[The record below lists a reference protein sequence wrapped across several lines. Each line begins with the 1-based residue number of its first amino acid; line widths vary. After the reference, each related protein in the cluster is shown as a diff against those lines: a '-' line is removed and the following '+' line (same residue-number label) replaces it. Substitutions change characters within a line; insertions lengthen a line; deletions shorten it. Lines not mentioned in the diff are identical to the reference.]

1 MVHHCYILANKEN
14 GRTYNGYTN
23 NLSRRLRQHNQE
35 LKGGAK
41 YTKDFGN
48 KTWFIVAYVSGYPD
62 RINALQCEWRIKHP
76 DNKRKRGAKYS
87 GAYGRIK
94 GLNEVLKLDRWTG
107 NSTIDNSSFELT
119 VHVLEE
125 YAHLLTNLPENIQ
138 TILMYPKVEQI
149 DIEPPSE

>member
-14 GRTYNGYTN
+14 RRTYNGYTN
-23 NLSRRLRQHNQE
+23 NLTRRLRQHNQE

-76 DNKRKRGAKYS
+76 DNKRKRGPKYT
-87 GAYGRIK
+87 GADGRIK

-107 NSTIDNSSFELT
+107 NSTIDNSNLELT

-149 DIEPPSE
+149 DTEPPSE